1 MAKHPSKTLSKR
13 ASKQGKKSGTT
24 AAAIKRGSVEVALP
38 KGFRRKK
45 GFSAPQAHLLV
56 ARSGASMGPPPYICV
71 PTGPSPQDPCLRY
84 YLDPKTGEYSIP
96 PFGEIVP
103 CAICRGG

>member
-1 MAKHPSKTLSKR
+1 MAKRPSKTSSKR
-13 ASKQGKKSGTT
+13 ASKPARKSGT
-24 AAAIKRGSVEVALP
+24 AAAAVNRDSADLTVP
-38 KGFRRKK
+38 KGFRRRK

-56 ARSGASMGPPPYICV
+56 STSAASMGPPPYICV

-84 YLDPKTGEYSIP
+84 HLDPRTGEYSIA

-103 CAICRGG
+103 CAICRRG